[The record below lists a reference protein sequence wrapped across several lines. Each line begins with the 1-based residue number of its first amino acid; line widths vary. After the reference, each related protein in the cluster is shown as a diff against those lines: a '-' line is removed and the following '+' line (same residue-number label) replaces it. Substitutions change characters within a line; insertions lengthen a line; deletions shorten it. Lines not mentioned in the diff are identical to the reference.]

1 MRDRKLARRDTF
13 LGALRTRS
21 LSQKLTSQVCFGNA
35 RRSLGGHSLP
45 GYSPK
50 AGCLSILTPRISTS
64 DGTALAAIQHTMM
77 AGSLIGQY
85 RVLGKLGEGGMGI
98 VFEAVHEAIERH
110 VAIKVLHAEYAK
122 DPEFAKRFVNEA
134 RAVNRVDHP
143 GLVQISDYGQLADG
157 AAYIV
162 MEYIKGETL
171 RGRLQRTGGRLPTA
185 DAVKLSLQLADCLA
199 AAHAE
204 GIVHRDLKPENVMII
219 RSPRRGEG
227 ERTKLLDFGIAKL
240 FEDSREH
247 IKTRTNAV
255 MGTPVYMSPEQ
266 CRGAGSVDDKSDV
279 YSLGVM
285 MYLMVAGQPPFS
297 GEGLGEI
304 LGKHMY
310 EDPPKLALLAKSTP
324 AELAELIHRML
335 RKDKNQR
342 PSMGEV
348 AATLDSLGTQLVS
361 QTAQRAP
368 TEADAPTIHASLLAS
383 SGNLARFERLST
395 LGLSVG
401 QTPSPQRR
409 RILTMFGSAIA
420 LITVLALGGRVLLS
434 SLEKRGQAHIGA
446 SRTVSPGLTLSPSPV
461 LSGPQKKATA
471 EVSVAAKQPA
481 TEQPP
486 RAHESSAAAQ
496 GQAVPDH
503 TASPEEPDGAANGPG
518 KADRPQSKSREAAAL
533 VQKGRL
539 KLRAGE
545 HAAAAAL
552 FSLAVGLD
560 ARNGEALG
568 GLGRASFA
576 QGNFVAAV
584 NYLSLA
590 VELAPRRSVA
600 YQELLAEALYEAKR
614 YQDAADRC
622 NLILTQVPGSISAK
636 HTLLRAEE
644 MLRGAKKPSPSAE
657 DFTKS
662 GAAAGLKDFPAPSRA
677 APPPP
682 RPPPSAELLYYQGH
696 YDEAVAVGLREA
708 RSGVL
713 AAWRIVGMAACQ
725 ARNGS
730 AANDA
735 YHAAAGAARED
746 IVAVCTAAGY
756 KLINNALRLLD

>member
-1 MRDRKLARRDTF
+1 MPLA
-13 LGALRTRS
+13 
-21 LSQKLTSQVCFGNA
+21 
-35 RRSLGGHSLP
+35 H
-45 GYSPK
+45 
-50 AGCLSILTPRISTS
+50 
-64 DGTALAAIQHTMM
+64 IQHTMM

-110 VAIKVLHAEYAK
+110 VAIKVLHSEYAK

-171 RGRLQRTGGRLPTA
+171 RGRLQRAGGRLPTA

-204 GIVHRDLKPENVMII
+204 GIVHRDLKPENIMII

-266 CRGAGSVDDKSDV
+266 CRGAGSVDHKSDV

-297 GEGLGEI
+297 GEGFGEI

-310 EDPPKLALLAKSTP
+310 EDPPKLELLAKSTP
-324 AELAELIHRML
+324 TELVELVHRML

-342 PSMGEV
+342 PSMGDV
-348 AATLDSLGTQLVS
+348 AATLDALGAQLGA

-368 TEADAPTIHASLLAS
+368 TEADAPTIHASLMGS
-383 SGNLARFERLST
+383 SEDLARLERVST

-409 RILTMFGSAIA
+409 RTVAMLGSAIA
-420 LITVLALGGRVLLS
+420 LLTVLALGGRALLA
-434 SLEKRGQAHIGA
+434 SLQKSGQAQISA
-446 SRTVSPGLTLSPSPV
+446 SRTVSPSQTSSLSPG
-461 LSGPQKKATA
+461 LSGQEKTGPA
-471 EVSVAAKQPA
+471 EVSVAAEQPA
-481 TEQPP
+481 TAWPP
-486 RAHESSAAAQ
+486 RANESSATSQ

-503 TASPEEPDGAANGPG
+503 TAPPVAPDGVVNSAG

-539 KLRAGE
+539 RLRAGE

-552 FSLAVGLD
+552 FALAVGLD

-576 QGNFVAAV
+576 QGDFVAAV
-584 NYLSLA
+584 HYLSLA
-590 VELAPRRSVA
+590 VELAPRRSVG
-600 YQELLAEALYEAKR
+600 YQELLAEALYETKS
-614 YQDAADRC
+614 YQEASDRC
-622 NLILTQVPGSISAK
+622 KAILNQVPGSLSAK
-636 HTLLRAEE
+636 HTLQRAEE
-644 MLRGAKKPSPSAE
+644 MLRGAKKPNPPAE
-657 DFTKS
+657 SLRKS
-662 GAAAGLKDFPAPSRA
+662 GTAVGLKDFPAPSRA

-682 RPPPSAELLYYQGH
+682 RPPSSAELLYYQG
-696 YDEAVAVGLREA
+696 YYAASVEVGLREA

-713 AAWRIVGMAACQ
+713 AAWLIVGLAACK
-725 ARNGS
+725 AHNGS
-730 AANDA
+730 VANEAYLAAPA
-735 YHAAAGAARED
+735 KARQD

>member
-1 MRDRKLARRDTF
+1 M
-13 LGALRTRS
+13 S
-21 LSQKLTSQVCFGNA
+21 L
-35 RRSLGGHSLP
+35 
-45 GYSPK
+45 
-50 AGCLSILTPRISTS
+50 LTPRISAD
-64 DGTALAAIQHTMM
+64 DGIAFAQNPHTMM

-171 RGRLQRTGGRLPTA
+171 RGRLQRAGGRLPTA

-266 CRGAGSVDDKSDV
+266 CRGAGSVDHKSDV

-324 AELAELIHRML
+324 MQLVELVHRML
-335 RKDKNQR
+335 RKNKNQR
-342 PSMGEV
+342 PTMGEV
-348 AATLDSLGTQLVS
+348 AATLDALGAQPGA

-368 TEADAPTIHASLLAS
+368 TEADAPTIHSSLLAS
-383 SGNLARFERLST
+383 SGDLARLERVST
-395 LGLSVG
+395 LGLSAG
-401 QTPSPQRR
+401 QTPSPQRHR
-409 RILTMFGSAIA
+409 TVARLGSAIA
-420 LITVLALGGRVLLS
+420 LLTVLALGGRVLLS

-446 SRTVSPGLTLSPSPV
+446 SRNVSPSQTSSLSPA
-461 LSGPQKKATA
+461 LSGQEKRGPA
-471 EVSVAAKQPA
+471 EVSVAAEQPA
-481 TEQPP
+481 TAQPS
-486 RAHESSAAAQ
+486 RANETPVPSQ
-496 GQAVPDH
+496 GQMVPDH
-503 TASPEEPDGAANGPG
+503 TASPVEIGGAAISAG
-518 KADRPQSKSREAAAL
+518 KADRPQSKSREAAAF

-552 FSLAVGLD
+552 FSLAIGLD

-584 NYLSLA
+584 HYLSLA

-600 YQELLAEALYEAKR
+600 YQELLAEALYETKR
-614 YQDAADRC
+614 YQEASDRC
-622 NLILTQVPGSISAK
+622 NAILNQVPGSISAK
-636 HTLLRAEE
+636 HTLQRAEE
-644 MLRGAKKPSPSAE
+644 MLRGAKKPSPPAE
-657 DFTKS
+657 NLTKS
-662 GAAAGLKDFPAPSRA
+662 GTAVGLKEFSAPSRA
-677 APPPP
+677 APLPP
-682 RPPPSAELLYYQGH
+682 RPPPSAELLYYQDH
-696 YDEAVAVGLREA
+696 YDEAVEVGLREA

-713 AAWRIVGMAACQ
+713 AAWRIVGLAACK

-735 YHAAAGAARED
+735 YRAAAGAARED
-746 IVAVCTAAGY
+746 IVAVCTKVGY
-756 KLINNALRLLD
+756 KLINNALRWVG